1 MLTERIKGAFTFRKG
16 VYAEAAKDTSF
27 TTDAWLIVIVVTF
40 IAQLGSSASFLQGEQ
55 GFIGFALA
63 VFIGTLLALGGFAL
77 TVFLICWVGREM
89 FKATATFDELLR
101 AMGLANVWRIIGF
114 IGILAAI
121 TPLLACVLAPVTLL
135 AGLAGLVAYFF
146 SIREATGME
155 WVGVVVTVIVALIIQ
170 IIVTALAGGILAIFG
185 LGAAAILP

>member
-27 TTDAWLIVIVVTF
+27 TTDAWLIVVVVTF
-40 IAQLGSSASFLQGEQ
+40 VAQLGGSASFLQSGH
-55 GFIGFALA
+55 GFISYVLA
-63 VFIGTLLALGGFAL
+63 VFIGTLLGLGGFAL
-77 TVFLICWVGREM
+77 SAFLISWVGKEL
-89 FKATATFDELLR
+89 FKATATFDELVR
-101 AMGLANVWRIIGF
+101 AMGLANVWRVIGF

-121 TPLLACVLAPVTLL
+121 TPLLSCVLAPVSLL

-155 WVGVVVTVIVALIIQ
+155 WVGVAVTVVVALIIQ
-170 IIVTALAGGILAIFG
+170 LIIAAMSAGILAVFG
-185 LGAAAILP
+185 LGAAALLP